1 MNSNLS
7 RFKEIAERR
16 GFTLWATISGK
27 QLQFMDRFGINLIV
41 TIETGEFAFK
51 WGIPK
56 SIFTVECPS
65 CSPFDNDEHFSK
77 IYRQF
82 RKYVSRIRWE
92 VSE

>member
-1 MNSNLS
+1 MITDDIKKL
-7 RFKEIAERR
+7 AESR

-41 TIETGEFAFK
+41 TIETGEFELK

-56 SIFTVECPS
+56 TIFTVECPS
-65 CSPFDNDEHFSK
+65 CSPFDNVEHFLK

-82 RKYVSRIRWE
+82 KRYVFRIRWE
-92 VSE
+92 VLE